1 MQRLMSSD
9 WRVIYLTMLILVS
22 LPLLNPLGIPLDIN
36 KGTRD
41 VFEQLDAVPAGKRVL
56 FSINYAPT
64 SAADIAPQAKV
75 MLDHLMS
82 NAHLLV
88 HEALVEALVP
98 GGVLAPIL
106 GGDIR
111 DFMTESARQRAV
123 RMFNERRGEFAIGRS
138 G

>member
-1 MQRLMSSD
+1 VVDVVLHET
-9 WRVIYLTMLILVS
+9 IH
-22 LPLLNPLGIPLDIN
+22 LLEKVGFLGMYRRISQFYGLEDIE
-36 KGTRD
+36 G
-41 VFEQLDAVPAGKRVL
+41 EG
-56 FSINYAPT
+56 YW
-64 SAADIAPQAKV
+64 
-75 MLDHLMS
+75 

-111 DFMTESARQRAV
+111 DFMTESARQRAAGRFRDADRTALAGYYVPLMQEYVGAEKRIDACLVERAV
-123 RMFNERRGEFAIGRS
+123 RMFNERQGEFAIGRS